1 MLLESRLV
9 IAQSGER
16 DLATLVVPR
25 IGCVVATADPLEPYR
40 LLDADGAA
48 VIPVA
53 SFLRELLA
61 ASRAPL
67 TLRSYAMD
75 LLRWW
80 RFLAAAD
87 VRWEQATPVEGRDF
101 SLWVRQASKPRALP
115 VPGRDAATVAGADG
129 RDRRRRPQSRREGIN
144 GGLPGQVNPVTGK
157 PSPGAGYAPRT
168 VNHCETV
175 LRTFYDFHRGAGSG
189 PMVNPFPLDRD
200 RRGGRSHAHHNPMD
214 PWRREKQGRYRSTVA
229 QVPPRAIPDEM
240 FERLFTALSSDR
252 DRALVAF
259 WISTGAR
266 ASELLGACQGDADP
280 GQQMITVVRKG
291 SRGVQQLPAAPD
303 AFVWLRLYQQQMR
316 GRVPAGRRQPL
327 WWTLRPPLAPLSYH
341 AAHRMFERANA
352 LLGANW
358 TLHDLRHSAAHRM
371 ARDPAL
377 PLADVQWILGHAH
390 LTTTQIY
397 MNPSVEEAVAG
408 LRAHHARQARAA
420 QDPAPPAPGYDQRS
434 LDVLF
439 GRRP

>member
-1 MLLESRLV
+1 MS
-9 IAQSGER
+9 AQPSGR
-16 DLATLVVPR
+16 DLAALVVPR
-25 IGCVVATADPLEPYR
+25 IGSVVARDDPLEPYR
-40 LLDADGAA
+40 LLDADGGP
-48 VIPVA
+48 VVPVA

-61 ASRAPL
+61 ASRVPL

-80 RFLAAAD
+80 RFLAAVD
-87 VRWEQATPVEGRDF
+87 VRWEQATSAEGCDF
-101 SLWVRQASKPRALP
+101 SLWIRQASKPRART
-115 VPGRDAATVAGADG
+115 GSGGGGA
-129 RDRRRRPQSRREGIN
+129 DRRRRPQSRREGMN
-144 GGLPGQVNPVTGK
+144 GGVPGQVNPVTGK

-175 LRTFYDFHRGAGSG
+175 LRTFYDFHREAGSG
-189 PMVNPFPLDRD
+189 PMINPFPLDRN

-214 PWRREKQGRYRSTVA
+214 PWPRERQGRYRSTVVQA
-229 QVPPRAIPDEM
+229 PPRAIPDEM
-240 FERLFTALSSDR
+240 FELLFSALSAHR

-266 ASELLGACQGDADP
+266 ASELLGACQGDVDP
-280 GQQMITVVRKG
+280 GGQMITVTRKG
-291 SRGVQQLPAAPD
+291 SRGVQPLPASPD
-303 AFVWLRLYQQQMR
+303 AFVCLRLYQQQMR
-316 GRVPAGRRQPL
+316 GQVPAGRRQPL
-327 WWTLRPPLAPLSYH
+327 WWTLRRPLAPLTYH

-377 PLADVQWILGHAH
+377 PLADVQWIMGHAH

-397 MNPSVEEAVAG
+397 MNPTLEEAVAG
-408 LRAHHARQARAA
+408 LRAHYARQGRAA
-420 QDPAPPAPGYDQRS
+420 QHPAPPAPGYDQRS